1 MCCHHCAM
9 VNTCISGVNTYKALC
24 SNCVCQAVSSKQFH
38 LLTRF
43 IADQNSFRLYIQTL
57 AFLLLLTLLLLNSWI
72 LPYIIPTIDY
82 KMDQPGPSA
91 TVASKFS
98 IICQETV
105 LIVKFH
111 IKGEVPNSTR
121 ANNIKTKLVSNN
133 FKKHKSEMSFAKIKN
148 TYK

>member
-9 VNTCISGVNTYKALC
+9 INTCISGVNTYKVRTLFKLC
-24 SNCVCQAVSSKQFH
+24 VSSSDFQTVSSSYT
-38 LLTRF
+38 LYSRS
-43 IADQNSFRLYIQTL
+43 NSFRLYIQTL

-105 LIVKFH
+105 HIVKYH
-111 IKGEVPNSTR
+111 IKGEFPNSIR
-121 ANNIKTKLVSNN
+121 ANNIQTKLISNN
-133 FKKHKSEMSFAKIKN
+133 IKV
-148 TYK
+148 K